1 MSRSKLVAIAA
12 ALALPLGACADDDAA
27 GGGAGTDG
35 ATAEDVLGDDLPVS
49 GDLRGTVKDAQA
61 NPDGTVDLT
70 IETEQG
76 TIDATA
82 STAARINVA
91 TDAGGRRDIRLSA
104 WLEEN
109 EFDPSAPYTII
120 HHDEQIV
127 ELRETT
133 PAL

>member
-1 MSRSKLVAIAA
+1 MSCSKLVAIAA

-27 GGGAGTDG
+27 GGDGATDG
-35 ATAEDVLGDDLPVS
+35 ATAEDVLGDDLAVS

-61 NPDGTVDLT
+61 NSDGTVDLT

-91 TDAGGRRDIRLSA
+91 TEAGGRRDIRLSA
-104 WLEEN
+104 WLEDN
-109 EFDPSAPYTII
+109 GFDPTLPYTIV
-120 HHDEQIV
+120 HHDEEII

-133 PAL
+133 PAR